1 MPREE
6 ILLDLTKELNT
17 WIQAGEHVILM
28 MDCNE
33 DVRSSR
39 IQQFLHDSDLQDVI
53 HERHGTDAPPT
64 YKGGKVPIDGIF
76 ASRSVN
82 CTLGG
87 YTSFDEGVQG
97 KRADHR
103 CLWID
108 VKLESVFGHKMPPL
122 ICYAQR
128 RVKTND
134 PRITSRF
141 NQLYRSFLLERN
153 MPIRALTLE
162 AHATYPL
169 HPTLCL
175 EAEKLDRLKVD
186 GVWYA
191 DQRCR
196 RLFMG
201 NVPFS
206 PEYKRVTSAIGFWNA
221 IVHQQ
226 LRLQAKNR
234 TTRKQ
239 LSSRLIQRYAQKARI
254 SKLIKDI
261 MCQSVE
267 DNKIER
273 SKAYDAYKDFKKRA
287 WKERQSWL
295 RELAQARATVEM
307 KKAESRTTVHRRKRK
322 TWRQRTAAEITQ
334 LQQTERSRNLARRIK
349 NATGPARLPGIS
361 LVIAP
366 DHAGNWKECTKKED
380 IEDGCIWYANQQ
392 FRQTE
397 DTPFMLPPLVDQFGY
412 LGVGPQAKA
421 VLAGTYTSP
430 SPIDPYAARL
440 LQGLQTIPGCKDKP
454 LRTGIQT
461 SDFVQ
466 GWSKAKEQTSAGP
479 SQIHFGHCKTMA
491 RDPLIA
497 TFEAAM
503 ASIPMKS
510 GYAYKRWR
518 KGIDVELLK
527 KTNSFRVDKLR
538 TIVLFEADF
547 NFTNKSISNK
557 VAT

>member
-6 ILLDLTKELNT
+6 ILLDLTKEIKT

-28 MDCNE
+28 MDCNQ

-53 HERHGTDAPPT
+53 HERHGTDAPPS

-76 ASRSVN
+76 ASQLVN

-97 KRADHR
+97 KRADHQ

-122 ICYAQR
+122 IRYAQR
-128 RVKTND
+128 RVSMND

-221 IVHQQ
+221 IVHQ
-226 LRLQAKNR
+226 
-234 TTRKQ
+234 
-239 LSSRLIQRYAQKARI
+239 
-254 SKLIKDI
+254 
-261 MCQSVE
+261 
-267 DNKIER
+267 
-273 SKAYDAYKDFKKRA
+273 
-287 WKERQSWL
+287 
-295 RELAQARATVEM
+295 
-307 KKAESRTTVHRRKRK
+307 
-322 TWRQRTAAEITQ
+322 
-334 LQQTERSRNLARRIK
+334 
-349 NATGPARLPGIS
+349 
-361 LVIAP
+361 
-366 DHAGNWKECTKKED
+366 
-380 IEDGCIWYANQQ
+380 
-392 FRQTE
+392 
-397 DTPFMLPPLVDQFGY
+397 
-412 LGVGPQAKA
+412 
-421 VLAGTYTSP
+421 
-430 SPIDPYAARL
+430 L
-440 LQGLQTIPGCKDKP
+440 L
-454 LRTGIQT
+454 
-461 SDFVQ
+461 
-466 GWSKAKEQTSAGP
+466 
-479 SQIHFGHCKTMA
+479 
-491 RDPLIA
+491 
-497 TFEAAM
+497 
-503 ASIPMKS
+503 
-510 GYAYKRWR
+510 
-518 KGIDVELLK
+518 
-527 KTNSFRVDKLR
+527 
-538 TIVLFEADF
+538 
-547 NFTNKSISNK
+547 
-557 VAT
+557 